1 MRTVSALV
9 IAISLHGLMLTN
21 GYSQNA
27 VEKRTNE
34 FERLPFA
41 GEYYGLRLGTV
52 RFVGDVKNVTEFQG
66 STTPFHGAFD
76 AWYRKALI
84 AFGVESQ
91 YLVSDLEFSAGYR
104 FLHGEHSLYE
114 FRTFA
119 FPLSASV
126 TGELLLH
133 RSIRPFISLGAG
145 LVPYDLKI
153 VDIDPS
159 ILASRMV
166 SGSEMGVGIW
176 FPIRC
181 GIHIAVS
188 DAADLSVSLERSITL
203 TDRMD
208 GIISNG
214 LDWMNDNFQT
224 ISVGISVHL
233 SPASNSLVL
242 DMSDPPIDT
251 AVNSS
256 VADGESGRDDV
267 DSESNEDGRGG
278 GK

>member
-1 MRTVSALV
+1 MRTVSVLV
-9 IAISLHGLMLTN
+9 IAVIFYGFLLTS
-21 GYSQNA
+21 GYSQNI
-27 VEKRTNE
+27 VEKRTTP
-34 FERLPFA
+34 FEGLPFA
-41 GEYYGLRLGTV
+41 GEYYGLRIGTV

-66 STTPFHGAFD
+66 SSTPFHGAFD

-91 YLVSDLEFSAGYR
+91 YLVSDLELSAGYR

-224 ISVGISVHL
+224 ISVGIAVHL
-233 SPASNSLVL
+233 SPAPNSIVL
-242 DMSDPPIDT
+242 DMSDPPSEIDG
-251 AVNSS
+251 NST
-256 VADGESGRDDV
+256 VADGEGGKEDADP
-267 DSESNEDGRGG
+267 ESDEDGRDS